1 MGRARSACPPE
12 FAHVPGSKSARCLA
26 GGTEPYRARK
36 GVPFVQVNV
45 AQSSGFDDTRHHVT
59 KRRLGTQRDR

>member
-1 MGRARSACPPE
+1 VTFPRTEAEILA
-12 FAHVPGSKSARCLA
+12 AAKSALPS
-26 GGTEPYRARK
+26 GWTEPYRARK